1 MRREDQH
8 PTLNVLSPPAPIPA
22 ANQAAPVL
30 GSVAV
35 REFDAPVFLKG
46 GPIVYRESPAQL
58 GFYDYHRWAADPRLA
73 VTSTAIQD
81 MQSRAIFRSVDP
93 FDGRASDCVMTGRST
108 TWKRSTRARMSR
120 SKSASRPGPP
130 TRARARRFGAA
141 RRQRRKSWINA
152 RLQRWLVLCR
162 ARLGVW

>member
-1 MRREDQH
+1 MHSTRLLWASGLMPVLAIMSGCAGKIQY
-8 PTLNVLSPPAPIPA
+8 PTFYVLSPPAPVPA

-73 VTSTAIQD
+73 VTSTVIQA
-81 MQSRAIFRSVDP
+81 MQSRAIFKSVDP
-93 FDGRASDCVMTGRST
+93 
-108 TWKRSTRARMSR
+108 
-120 SKSASRPGPP
+120 SAAGLRI
-130 TRARARRFGAA
+130 A
-141 RRQRRKSWINA
+141 
-152 RLQRWLVLCR
+152 
-162 ARLGVW
+162 